1 MGNNA
6 PLAQESLA
14 EKAMDALSKE
24 IFSGRLEPDQR
35 VDLAAYA
42 ATWKIS
48 VTPVRDAAKQ
58 LESIGLLK
66 VLPRRGVFVSEM
78 NLKDLKD
85 IFDVRIALEC
95 LAVKLATPRI
105 PDKEARRALALYET
119 AKEKK
124 TDLQRERL
132 LPKIDLL
139 IHNLARE
146 YCGNPRLRKIM
157 DGFDYLIKWTQATII
172 ANVQESF
179 SKTLPEHIAVCQ
191 AVCDRDPERAV
202 TAMRLH
208 LRNTSERIEALIT
221 AMAAKSE
228 ASAASDHAAYEPR
241 RMGAASKRVLRRADA
256 A

>member
-6 PLAQESLA
+6 PLGQESLA

-24 IFSGRLEPDQR
+24 IFSGRLAPDQR

-42 ATWKIS
+42 ARWKIS

-66 VLPRRGVFVSEM
+66 VLPRRGIFVSEI

-95 LAVKLATPRI
+95 AAVQLATPRI
-105 PDKEARRALALYET
+105 PDKEARRALKLYQSGKEETRALE
-119 AKEKK
+119 
-124 TDLQRERL
+124 RERL

-146 YCGNPRLRKIM
+146 HCGNPRLQKIM
-157 DGFDYLIKWTQATII
+157 DSFDYLIKWTQTTII
-172 ANVQESF
+172 ANVKESL
-179 SKTLPEHIAVCQ
+179 SKTLPEHIAICQ
-191 AVCDRDPERAV
+191 AVCDRDPERAM

-208 LRNTSERIEALIT
+208 LQNTYERLEALIT
-221 AMAAKSE
+221 AMAATSE
-228 ASAASDHAAYEPR
+228 ASASSDRAEYEPR
-241 RMGAASKRVLRRADA
+241 RMGAASKRVFRKC
-256 A
+256 